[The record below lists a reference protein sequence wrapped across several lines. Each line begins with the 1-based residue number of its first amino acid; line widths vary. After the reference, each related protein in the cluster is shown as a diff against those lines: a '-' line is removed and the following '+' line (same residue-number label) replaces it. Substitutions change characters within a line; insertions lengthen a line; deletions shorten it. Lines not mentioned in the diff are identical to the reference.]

1 MSTAARH
8 VRRVVAAACGTAIAL
23 SLAACA
29 GGSAAEQSSD
39 GSLTTVRFVQEWPVA
54 DGFWIPW
61 LVAKEKGFY
70 EEAGLDVD
78 IITPPNTSATMQY
91 LGTQQADLAFTT
103 SVDIV
108 TARSQGVPVVGIG
121 TYGKNNNWG
130 LMTTSGEPIAP
141 SDLPG
146 KLIGTYNDAWSNAQL
161 SIMLGSVGK
170 TINDVTLVTAD
181 SSTVPLLVDGKVD
194 AITGITNAEGS
205 ELQSLGKDYSISY
218 SREYGAPD
226 APVLML
232 AGNSQWLES
241 HPDQASAFMTAT
253 IEGLNWARQNPDEA
267 VDIFMTAYPD
277 AQTKEFTTLQWQATS
292 ALFGDEGTDVTA
304 DDLAQSADTWQSLVD
319 VAVKYGLIDKAIP
332 VSDLYTNAGLG
343 Q

>member
-8 VRRVVAAACGTAIAL
+8 IRRVVAAACGVAL
-23 SLAACA
+23 AVTLTACA
-29 GGSAAEQSSD
+29 GGSGEASGD
-39 GSLTTVRFVQEWPVA
+39 GGTTDIRFIQEWPVA

-61 LVAKEKGFY
+61 LVAKDQGFY
-70 EEAGLDVD
+70 EEAGLNVD
-78 IITPPNTSATMQY
+78 IMTPPNTSATMQY

-121 TYGKNNNWG
+121 TYGTNNNWG
-130 LMTTSGEPIAP
+130 LMTTSGEPIKP
-141 SDLPG
+141 DELSG

-218 SREYGAPD
+218 SKDYGAPD

-232 AGNSQWLES
+232 AGNSQWLDE
-241 HPDQASAFMTAT
+241 HPDAASAFMTAT
-253 IEGLNWARQNPDEA
+253 IRGLNWARQNPDKA
-267 VDIFMTAYPD
+267 VDIFMAAYPD
-277 AQTKEFTTLQWQATS
+277 AQSLDFTTLQWEATS
-292 ALFGDEGTDVTA
+292 ALFGDAGVEVTA
-304 DDLAQSADTWQSLVD
+304 DDLKQSPETWQSLVD
-319 VAVKYGLIDKAIP
+319 VAVTYGLIDQSIP
-332 VSDLYTNAGLG
+332 VSDLYTNSALG
-343 Q
+343 E

>member
-1 MSTAARH
+1 MSTATRH
-8 VRRVVAAACGTAIAL
+8 LRRAVAAACGAAIAV

-29 GGSAAEQSSD
+29 SGSTDESGGE
-39 GSLTTVRFVQEWPVA
+39 GTTDIRFIQEWPVA

-61 LVAKEKGFY
+61 LVAKDQGFY
-70 EEAGLDVD
+70 EEAGLNVD
-78 IITPPNTSATMQY
+78 IMTPPNTSATMQY

-130 LMTTSGEPIAP
+130 LMTTSGEPIDPDELA
-141 SDLPG
+141 G

-205 ELQSLGKDYSISY
+205 ELQSLGTDYSISY
-218 SREYGAPD
+218 SKDYGAPD

-232 AGNSQWLES
+232 AGNSEWLES
-241 HPDQASAFMTAT
+241 HPDAASAFMTAT
-253 IEGLNWARQNPDEA
+253 IRGLNWARQNPEEA
-267 VDIFMTAYPD
+267 VDIFMKAYPD
-277 AQTKEFTTLQWQATS
+277 AQTLDFTTLQWEATS
-292 ALFGDEGTDVTA
+292 ALFGEPGAEVTA
-304 DDLAQSADTWQSLVD
+304 DDLTQSADTWQSLVD
-319 VAVKYGLIDKAIP
+319 VAVKYGLIDESIP
-332 VSDLYTNAGLG
+332 VDDLYTNSALG
-343 Q
+343 K